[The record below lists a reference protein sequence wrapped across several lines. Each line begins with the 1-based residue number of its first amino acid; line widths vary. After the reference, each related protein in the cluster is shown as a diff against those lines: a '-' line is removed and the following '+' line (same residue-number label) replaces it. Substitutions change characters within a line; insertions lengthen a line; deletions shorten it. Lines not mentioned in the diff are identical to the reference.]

1 MAVAVAGIT
10 VLHPENPLSEIKSI
24 ISNYSIGFVKRKA
37 GISMGRCGKVL
48 ISGLPSPHLVKTYK
62 IEAAGLKLATAR

>member
-1 MAVAVAGIT
+1 MAVAVTGIT

-48 ISGLPSPHLVKTYK
+48 ISGLPRLTLSKHIK
-62 IEAAGLKLATAR
+62 LKQPA